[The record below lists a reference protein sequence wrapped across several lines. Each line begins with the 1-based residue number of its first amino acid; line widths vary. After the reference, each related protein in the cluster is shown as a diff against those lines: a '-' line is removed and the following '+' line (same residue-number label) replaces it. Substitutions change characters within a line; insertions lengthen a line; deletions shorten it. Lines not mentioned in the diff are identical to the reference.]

1 MSGLSNFISAARAW
15 DEPVKVQRYL
25 VGLAADFIPFSVG
38 MRQLATL
45 IDPYRR
51 EQEIRIQD
59 AKTAIQALTQA
70 AESGIPGASAALLP
84 QRDVWGEPILAH
96 TALGPSQ
103 GVDDPVDQ
111 EFLRMN
117 KYFPARPEQKI
128 RGVQLTPEQYDDYT
142 RTAGRYSKMLLL
154 QDIQSPGWDQLPDEL
169 RISTMRKHL
178 DAARESARQLMMA
191 QYPDIMQKSTAAKAA
206 ALGMAPPTIGAAP

>member
-1 MSGLSNFISAARAW
+1 
-15 DEPVKVQRYL
+15 
-25 VGLAADFIPFSVG
+25 
-38 MRQLATL
+38 
-45 IDPYRR
+45 
-51 EQEIRIQD
+51 
-59 AKTAIQALTQA
+59 
-70 AESGIPGASAALLP
+70 
-84 QRDVWGEPILAH
+84 
-96 TALGPSQ
+96 
-103 GVDDPVDQ
+103 
-111 EFLRMN
+111 MN